1 MSNHSNRIREYL
13 AGGPKLTQA
22 IWGLSREELH
32 TRPADGSWSIHQI
45 VTHLLESDL
54 IGSDRMKRVACMDK
68 PLLVAFDE
76 TAFANLPG
84 VDLIDTFI
92 AADLLHRNRQLTATI
107 LDSLPNNAWDRIG
120 IHTEVGAVSLAT
132 LLEKF
137 IGHLDH
143 HLAFIMKKR
152 TNLHP
157 TPAS

>member
-1 MSNHSNRIREYL
+1 
-13 AGGPKLTQA
+13 
-22 IWGLSREELH
+22 
-32 TRPADGSWSIHQI
+32 
-45 VTHLLESDL
+45 
-54 IGSDRMKRVACMDK
+54 MDK

-92 AADLLHRNRQLTATI
+92 ATDLLHRNRQLTATI

-152 TNLHP
+152 MNLHP